1 MRPLAQRKKENN
13 MRKLTRFRLTFAVAL
28 LAAVALMQSFR
39 ARAATASIGDSE
51 QLSDLLT
58 QVKWEALELRND
70 AEKMDSFTRSGNSWM
85 SFATKVNEIR
95 EHVNKTG
102 KLIAQLTEARDT
114 GSPWQQQAI
123 DHILPALKE
132 LAANTTLTIDHLNNN
147 KNVIH
152 NEALQRYCGVNYEL
166 ARELVALIT
175 DFMDYGETEAKFA
188 DLQRKVGSH

>member
-1 MRPLAQRKKENN
+1 

>member
-1 MRPLAQRKKENN
+1 M
-13 MRKLTRFRLTFAVAL
+13 
-28 LAAVALMQSFR
+28 
-39 ARAATASIGDSE
+39 
-51 QLSDLLT
+51 
-58 QVKWEALELRND
+58 
-70 AEKMDSFTRSGNSWM
+70 
-85 SFATKVNEIR
+85 
-95 EHVNKTG
+95 
-102 KLIAQLTEARDT
+102 IAQLTEARDT